1 MHRLEK
7 ELYERIK
14 CDPALFEF
22 VQESSLDGIWFWDLE
37 NPEEEWMS
45 DKLWRTLG
53 YDPDT
58 KTHKASEWQSIIN
71 QDDLAKAID
80 NFNQHAEEPTHP
92 YDQIVRYQHAD
103 GSTVWIRCRGMILRN
118 AQGQPIRMLGA
129 HTDVTKLKESEQ
141 QAIDALRARDRFFAR
156 MSHEIRTPLFGML
169 GVAESLKNSLQD
181 PDILRDVDTI
191 LECGEQLQSLLNDIL
206 TLTKL
211 EAGKLTT
218 SLEIVSLQQ
227 VFLHLQRLYDG
238 KAKEKGLTLEVA
250 QADCQTLFCKTDKV
264 RLTQIL
270 SNLLSNA
277 IKYTKQGKVSL
288 DASYHD
294 GQCKLIVQD
303 TGVGIKDIA
312 AVCEPYSQERHTD
325 LTGIGSTG
333 LGLDVVIQL
342 CDMLGYEF
350 SLQSEVNTGTTA
362 SIGLAAQQDL
372 SQQRSTT
379 EQQPHD
385 PESTVQL
392 GNVLVVD
399 DNAINLIVANRMLE
413 GHCVLL
419 DNAQNGIEA
428 LNKLKSGTHYDIV
441 LLDINMPGMSGYDVL
456 KQLTELRLPAT
467 PKIVMLSADAYEATR
482 VTCIEMG
489 AHDYLVKP
497 YSKSQLFCVLNRS
510 TAFAS
515 C

>member
-7 ELYERIK
+7 ELYDRIK
-14 CDPALFEF
+14 SDPALFEF

-37 NPEEEWMS
+37 NPDEEWMS

-53 YDPDT
+53 YDPNT
-58 KTHKASEWQSIIN
+58 KTHNISEWQSIID
-71 QDDLAKAID
+71 QDDLAKAIE
-80 NFNQHAEEPTHP
+80 NFNRHAEDPTHP
-92 YDQIVRYQHAD
+92 YDQIVRYQHAN

-118 AQGQPIRMLGA
+118 AQGEPVRMLGA
-129 HTDVTKLKESEQ
+129 HTDVTKVKESEQ

-169 GVAESLKNSLQD
+169 GVAESLKNTVQN
-181 PDILRDVDTI
+181 PDILRDLHTI
-191 LECGEQLQSLLNDIL
+191 LDCGEQLQSLLNDIL

-218 SLEIVSLQQ
+218 SLETVSLQQ
-227 VFLHLQRLYDG
+227 IFLHLQRLYEG
-238 KAKEKGLTLEVA
+238 TAKEKGLTLEVA
-250 QADCQTLFCKTDKV
+250 NTNCQALFCKTDKV
-264 RLTQIL
+264 RLTQVL

-277 IKYTKQGKVSL
+277 IKYTKQGKVSVN
-288 DASYHD
+288 AKYHNGKCD
-294 GQCKLIVQD
+294 LMIQD
-303 TGVGIKDIA
+303 TGVGIKDVT
-312 AVCEPYSQERHTD
+312 AVCEPYSQEKHAD

-342 CDMLGYEF
+342 CDILGYEF
-350 SLQSEVNTGTTA
+350 SLQSEVNVGTTA
-362 SIGLAAQQDL
+362 IIRLAAQKDV
-372 SQQRSTT
+372 SQKSSSTEH
-379 EQQPHD
+379 EQHS
-385 PESTVQL
+385 PESTLQL

-413 GHCVLL
+413 GHCALL

-428 LNKLKSGTHYDIV
+428 LNKLKSGPGYDIV

-456 KQLTELRLPAT
+456 KQLTELRLPVT
-467 PKIVMLSADAYEATR
+467 PNIVMLSADAYEATK
-482 VTCIEMG
+482 VTCLELG

-497 YSKSQLFCVLNRS
+497 YSQNQLFSVLSRLP
-510 TAFAS
+510 
-515 C
+515 

>member
-14 CDPALFEF
+14 NDHALFEF

-58 KTHKASEWQSIIN
+58 KTHNISEWQSIIN
-71 QDDLAKAID
+71 QDDLAKAME
-80 NFNQHAEEPTHP
+80 NFNRHAEDPANP
-92 YDQIVRYQHAD
+92 YDQIVRYQHAN

-118 AQGQPIRMLGA
+118 DQGEPIRMLGA
-129 HTDVTKLKESEQ
+129 HTDVTKVKESEQ

-169 GVAESLKNSLQD
+169 GVAESLKSSVQD
-181 PDILRDVDTI
+181 PDILRDLHTI
-191 LECGEQLQSLLNDIL
+191 LDCGEQLQSLLNDIL

-218 SLEIVSLQQ
+218 SLETVSLQH
-227 VFLHLQRLYDG
+227 VFLHLQRLYDDTAR
-238 KAKEKGLTLEVA
+238 KKGLTLEVT
-250 QADCQTLFCKTDKV
+250 QADCETIFCQTDKV

-270 SNLLSNA
+270 SNLVSNA

-288 DASYHD
+288 SANYHN
-294 GQCKLIVQD
+294 GQCELIIQD

-312 AVCEPYSQERHTD
+312 TVCEPYSQEKHAD
-325 LTGIGSTG
+325 LTGIGSSG

-362 SIGLAAQQDL
+362 TIGLTAQQDL
-372 SQQRSTT
+372 SQRNR
-379 EQQPHD
+379 EQEHQQHNLEP
-385 PESTVQL
+385 TLQL

-413 GHCVLL
+413 GHCTLL

-428 LNKLKSGTHYDIV
+428 LNKLQSGPHYDVV

-456 KQLTELRLPAT
+456 KQLTALSLPTT
-467 PKIVMLSADAYEATR
+467 PKIVMLSADAYEATK
-482 VTCIEMG
+482 VTCLELG

-497 YSKSQLFCVLNRS
+497 YSQNQLFTVLDRLLQ
-510 TAFAS
+510 
-515 C
+515 